1 MEVGGQ
7 AALLE
12 VGLGALY
19 EGCRSSPVLS
29 VQRPGT
35 EATIVTRGWEGVRP
49 VQGRW
54 GCGGAR
60 RGPRMGVWACG
71 CPAGGLLQVK
81 DAVDGTLQMLSKC
94 IILRAVTREAGL
106 VHVRGLRLASFGWG

>member
-1 MEVGGQ
+1 M
-7 AALLE
+7 
-12 VGLGALY
+12 
-19 EGCRSSPVLS
+19 LS

-35 EATIVTRGWEGVRP
+35 EATIVTRGWKGIRP
-49 VQGRW
+49 VQRRW

-60 RGPRMGVWACG
+60 RGSCMGVRACG

-81 DAVDGTLQMLSKC
+81 DAVDGTLQMLSEC

-106 VHVRGLRLASFGWG
+106 VHVRGLGLPSFGWG